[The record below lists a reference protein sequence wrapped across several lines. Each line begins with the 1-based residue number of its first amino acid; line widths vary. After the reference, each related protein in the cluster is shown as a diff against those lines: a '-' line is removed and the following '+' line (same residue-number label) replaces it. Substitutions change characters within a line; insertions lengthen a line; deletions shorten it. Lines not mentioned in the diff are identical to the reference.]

1 MNQSHL
7 NDFVLGWFPVTMVL
21 SYVGFLLFWFCLVL
35 VSCYYDFV
43 LCWFPV
49 TMILSCVGFLLLW
62 FCHGLVSCYC
72 DFVLWFPVSHW
83 DFGSLSSFSVSF
95 AGTASVGTHE
105 GPCCQH
111 LWGFQPGGTV
121 QCGMKVASN
130 RVLAFHPFL
139 PLFGK
144 SVHPAVNK
152 LCFDL
157 TSR

>member
-49 TMILSCVGFLLLW
+49 TMILSWAGFLLLW
-62 FCHGLVSCYC
+62 FCLVVSC
-72 DFVLWFPVSHW
+72 VSHW

-130 RVLAFHPFL
+130 RVLAFHPFS
-139 PLFGK
+139 PLFGT

>member
-1 MNQSHL
+1 MI
-7 NDFVLGWFPVTMVL
+7 L
-21 SYVGFLLFWFCLVL
+21 SCVGFLLLWLCLMLVSCYSFWFCVVLVSCYSLWFCLVL

-49 TMILSCVGFLLLW
+49 SVTVILSGAGFLLLW
-62 FCHGLVSCYC
+62 FCLVVSC
-72 DFVLWFPVSHW
+72 VSHW

-121 QCGMKVASN
+121 QRGMKVASN
-130 RVLAFHPFL
+130 RVLAFHPFS

-144 SVHPAVNK
+144 SLHPAVNK